1 VSTPTNNNSARS
13 RDPFERALHAYHQL
27 PRAGRWG
34 AIGVIALGGFFVL
47 DSVLW
52 PIADDM
58 NRRAD
63 RMELVLKRASARSE
77 GLPSD
82 VEQSVLA
89 HGPNTVPK
97 AETSGKEK
105 LAAAIA
111 EVFKKKNINPGQDV
125 RPAQPLPGSVMPDVA
140 SALGGTM
147 GKTVAE
153 VRFEGSPEAVLS
165 VISDLDANPAID
177 AIGDLRL
184 NYNPGTKRVGVQMT
198 LEKWGVV
205 KKTAR
210 GGA

>member
-1 VSTPTNNNSARS
+1 MSSPTQSNSDRS
-13 RDPFERALHAYHQL
+13 RDPFERALHAYHGL
-27 PRAGRWG
+27 PRAGRWA
-34 AIGVIALGGFFVL
+34 AIAGLALGGFFVL

-63 RMELVLKRASARSE
+63 RMELVLKRAAGRAS
-77 GLPSD
+77 GLPND
-82 VEQSVLA
+82 VEQSVLS
-89 HGPNTVPK
+89 HGPNSVPK
-97 AETSGKEK
+97 TETSGKEK
-105 LAAAIA
+105 LASAIA
-111 EVFKKKNINPGQDV
+111 DIFKKKNINPGQDV
-125 RPAQPLPGSVMPDVA
+125 RPAQPLPGQIMPDVA

-153 VRFEGSPEAVLS
+153 VRFEASPDAALS
-165 VISDLDANPAID
+165 VISDLDASPAID
-177 AIGDLRL
+177 AIGDLRI

-205 KKTAR
+205 RKTAR